1 MRDSS
6 PRPSL
11 RGIGSALKLI
21 AAALIAGLA
30 LVALAS
36 AHESMAIAVAAF
48 VLIGALVELAHA
60 AFELVDRERGRG

>member
-6 PRPSL
+6 LQLSL
-11 RGIGSALKLI
+11 RGITSALKLI

-30 LVALAS
+30 LVVLAGV
-36 AHESMAIAVAAF
+36 HESVAIAVAAF

>member
-6 PRPSL
+6 PRPSV
-11 RGIGSALKLI
+11 RRIGSALKLI

-30 LVALAS
+30 LVVLAG
-36 AHESMAIAVAAF
+36 AHASVAIAVAAF

>member
-6 PRPSL
+6 PRPTL

-30 LVALAS
+30 LVVLAG
-36 AHESMAIAVAAF
+36 AHESVAIAVAAF